1 MAIGSKKYH
10 AQIWKTRA
18 LLALVVIFCI
28 LLSISLFKRVSVQ
41 QDMVER
47 RKEVE
52 VEKMRLE
59 ARHQEVMNKAHYIQ
73 SAEGI
78 EAEIRKNFDVAK
90 EGESVIILL
99 DTPEE
104 EDMDTTS
111 TQRSVQVEISPW
123 WRFW

>member
-1 MAIGSKKYH
+1 MAIGSKKYY

-18 LLALVVIFCI
+18 LLVLVAVLCV
-28 LLSISLFKRVSVQ
+28 LLAVSLYQRVSVQ

-52 VEKMRLE
+52 EEKMRLE
-59 ARHQEVMNKAHYIQ
+59 ARHQEVLNKAQYIQ
-73 SAEGI
+73 SEAGI

-99 DTPEE
+99 DAPE
-104 EDMDTTS
+104 DTS
-111 TQRSVQVEISPW
+111 TKTATQRREVQVEISPW